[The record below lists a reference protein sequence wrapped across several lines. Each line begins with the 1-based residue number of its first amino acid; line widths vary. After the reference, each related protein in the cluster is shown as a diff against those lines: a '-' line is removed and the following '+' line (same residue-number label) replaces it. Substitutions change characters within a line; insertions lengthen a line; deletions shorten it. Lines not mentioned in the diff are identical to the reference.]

1 MPTDDSI
8 KSENA
13 TVNRM
18 ANEAS
23 DHVAETVQEVVDE
36 VAEKHSGK
44 DFGEVVDAVHEKWA
58 AKVGEVAPL
67 PEHKAAEYAQHISE
81 GKNVTVVPATSS
93 TAPEVPKE

>member
-23 DHVAETVQEVVDE
+23 DHVADTVQEVVDE
-36 VAEKHSGK
+36 VAETHSGK
-44 DFGEVVDAVHEKWA
+44 DVGEVVDAVQEKWA
-58 AKVGEVAPL
+58 AKVGDVAPL
-67 PEHKAAEYAQHISE
+67 PEHKAAEYAQHISD
-81 GKNVTVVPATSS
+81 GKNVTVVPADSATPS
-93 TAPEVPKE
+93 EVPKE